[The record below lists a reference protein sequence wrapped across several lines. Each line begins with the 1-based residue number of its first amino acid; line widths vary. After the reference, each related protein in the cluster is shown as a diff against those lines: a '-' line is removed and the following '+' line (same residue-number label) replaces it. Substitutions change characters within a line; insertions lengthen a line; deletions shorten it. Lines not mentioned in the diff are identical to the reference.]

1 MCIPSL
7 YLETSEAPLQGPP
20 QTLRP
25 YSLISATQ
33 IFNRVQRH
41 AAQPHRIESHK
52 Q

>member
-1 MCIPSL
+1 MCIRSL
-7 YLETSEAPLQGPP
+7 YSETSEAPLQGPP

-33 IFNRVQRH
+33 IFNRMQRH
-41 AAQPHRIESHK
+41 VAQAHRIESHK